1 MATFLSPDHMTLSE
15 ALELQ
20 RWNGDYSLLRGM
32 ERKSNIMRILPWF
45 ETSDGDFHKGA
56 KVTQLPEGDFGAI
69 NKPLPTG
76 QAATTEY
83 TEKVGIYELRS
94 DVDERILKG
103 KSREQAARIRE
114 GRDRTY
120 LMGFLQ
126 GFAKQVVNCNGVATD
141 SIKGIIPRR
150 PKIDGKYCFDMGGST
165 GDLGSILFLR
175 PGEDGV
181 CLRYPSNGA
190 PNFNLE
196 DLGRVNLLAYDKTG
210 KVIGDFPGY
219 RTLARLFYAIDI
231 ADDKAVIRVANVP
244 TSTAMT
250 DANIDTLID
259 IVNDVL
265 EDSGTGYI
273 AFAPKQIISQ
283 FQKYLKDKNNIS
295 FSRREIEGMG
305 KPTELLGIPFFHEE
319 FMDKAET
326 KVTA

>member
-32 ERKSNIMRILPWF
+32 ERRSNIMRILPWF

-56 KVTQLPEGDFGAI
+56 KVTELPEGDFGAI

-76 QAATTEY
+76 KAATTEY
-83 TEKVGIYELRS
+83 TEKVGIYELKS

-103 KSREQAARIRE
+103 RSIEKAKKIRE

-126 GFAKQVVNCNGVATD
+126 GFSKQLVNCNGVAADTV
-141 SIKGIIPRR
+141 KGIIPRR
-150 PKIDGKYCFDMGGST
+150 PKIDNKYCFDMGGTS
-165 GDLGSILFLR
+165 GNLGSILFLR
-175 PGEDGV
+175 PGEDGI
-181 CLRYPSNGA
+181 CLRYPDNDA
-190 PNFNLE
+190 PNFSME
-196 DLGRVNLLAYDKTG
+196 DMGRVNLLAYDKTG

-219 RTLARLFYAIDI
+219 RTLARLYYTIDI
-231 ADDKAVIRVANVP
+231 ADDNAVVRVANVP
-244 TSTAMT
+244 TTTAMT
-250 DANIDTLID
+250 DENIDALID
-259 IVNDVL
+259 IVNNNL
-265 EDSGTGYI
+265 EDSGTGYV

-283 FQKYLKDKNNIS
+283 FQKYLKDKANIS
-295 FSRREIEGMG
+295 FTRGEIEGMG

-319 FMDKAET
+319 FMDNAET